1 MRRPLAPQLIFHSP
15 AAALVDEIV
24 RRLAY
29 LNNALFFGLL
39 ELSLADGFFSRFGDL
54 PSCQLLL
61 QLDISSKCGVFVQIL
76 VILRLEESSARLI
89 LRSDRWLLRRLVPTI
104 SISQVCENSDL
115 LS

>member
-1 MRRPLAPQLIFHSP
+1 M
-15 AAALVDEIV
+15 

-76 VILRLEESSARLI
+76 VILRLEESSAHLI
-89 LRSDRWLLRRLVPTI
+89 LRSDRWLPGLREFRLAFIAVIESTLVYCCPI
-104 SISQVCENSDL
+104 L
-115 LS
+115 L